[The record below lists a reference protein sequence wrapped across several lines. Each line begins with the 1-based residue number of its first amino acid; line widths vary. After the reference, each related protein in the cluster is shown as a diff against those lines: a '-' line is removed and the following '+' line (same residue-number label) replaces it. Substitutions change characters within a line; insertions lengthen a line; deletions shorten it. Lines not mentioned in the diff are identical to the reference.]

1 MRHKIALIGF
11 GTVGQGVSEILLDR
25 KEFLQK
31 KYGFEYDIVAVADL
45 IYGNVYDPGG
55 LDLEKLLA
63 QAGQKKFT
71 AHLTDWDN
79 LTLIRQSNAT
89 IICEMTYTD
98 LKTGGAAVD
107 HCRAAFGAKKHLVAS
122 NKGPAALMYTEMKRL
137 AQKNGVQ
144 FLIEGTVCSGTPVLN
159 LAAGPLAGCEITAV
173 RGIVNGTT
181 NFMLS
186 EMEKGMDY
194 AAALVKAQQLGY
206 AEADPS
212 GDVEGYD
219 ARAKVTILVNAVMG
233 VPLAFTGVSCRGIT
247 GITPADIAA
256 ARKQGARWKLIASA
270 EKKDG
275 RVMASVAPQL
285 VPLSH
290 PLAGIDGTACAL
302 TFQTDLLGEVTI
314 TGPGAGRRETG
325 FSILSDLLYIHRFA

>member
-1 MRHKIALIGF
+1 MRHKIAMIGF
-11 GTVGQGVSEILLDR
+11 GTVGQGVSEILLHR
-25 KEFLQK
+25 KEYLQDR
-31 KYGFEYDIVAVADL
+31 YGFEYDIVAVADT

-55 LDLEKLLA
+55 LDIKKLLD
-63 QAGQKKFT
+63 QARQKKFT
-71 AHLTDWDN
+71 AHLTDWGN
-79 LTLIRQSNAT
+79 LTLIRQSNST

-107 HCRAAFGAKKHLVAS
+107 HCRAAFTTQKHLVTS
-122 NKGPAALMYTEMKRL
+122 NKGPAALMYTEMKQL
-137 AQKNGVQ
+137 ALKNGVQ

-159 LAAGPLAGCEITAV
+159 LATGPLAGCEITAV

-181 NFMLS
+181 NFMLT
-186 EMEKGMDY
+186 EMETGMDY
-194 AAALVKAQQLGY
+194 ATALKKAQQLGY

-233 VPLAFTGVSCRGIT
+233 VPLDFSDVSCQGIT
-247 GITPADIAA
+247 GITPGDIERAK
-256 ARKQGARWKLIASA
+256 KQGTRWKLVGSA

-275 RVMASVAPQL
+275 RIMASVSPQMI
-285 VPLSH
+285 PLSH
-290 PLAGIDGTACAL
+290 PLAGINGTACAL

-325 FSILSDLLYIHRFA
+325 FSILSDLLHIHRFA